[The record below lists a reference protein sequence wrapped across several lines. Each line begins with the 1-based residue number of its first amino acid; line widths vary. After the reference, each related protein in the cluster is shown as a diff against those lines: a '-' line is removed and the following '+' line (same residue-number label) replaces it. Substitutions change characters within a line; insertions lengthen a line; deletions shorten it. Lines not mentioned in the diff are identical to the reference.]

1 MLFGG
6 RIKQIFS
13 QVLDW
18 QPLREQNV
26 CLCVNFS
33 KYPLHISVQS
43 SQFQNKLYDCDGTY
57 KENTL
62 EEKKWRK
69 RLERHR
75 LCYSQSNPSVA
86 F

>member
-1 MLFGG
+1 MLFG
-6 RIKQIFS
+6 RIKQICS

-62 EEKKWRK
+62 EEQNEENFLKDIAYATR
-69 RLERHR
+69 RATL
-75 LCYSQSNPSVA
+75 Q
-86 F
+86 